1 MKKNEVYG
9 RSVPINFNPLFRV
22 MKLCLLFTVM
32 LNLSVVAATNAQLK
46 KVSLIMENAEL
57 RQVFKK
63 IKQQTGVRFFYNEEK
78 LKNIGNR
85 RIEIHDLELEKALD
99 EILEGT
105 ELTYTFLRDVV
116 VIKDRENSRE
126 VLETLMQQKRLIRGI
141 VKDEKGI
148 TLPGVSVIVKGT
160 QTGVATDINGRF
172 EIKVDDEPNLI
183 LQFSFV
189 GMKTKEIK
197 IGNNQ
202 ELKVVLESAAES
214 LDEVIVTGY
223 QTISKERTTGS
234 FGVITP
240 RNIETKLQS
249 NLSSVLEG
257 QATGVVLDKD
267 GKIEIRGVSTFNA
280 ENEPLV
286 VLDGY
291 PIEGGLESINPEN
304 IENITVL
311 KDGVAASIYGSRAAN
326 GVIVVTTTRGAADRF
341 NVSYKAI
348 VSTILKP
355 QLSKLNRAST
365 SDYIDAE
372 LDLYYQNPNRPS
384 TQSVSNM
391 SKVTWLMMQ
400 AREGNMTEAEALAE
414 IDKLRNING
423 LKQAEK
429 YFYRNQL
436 SHQHNIAINGGTE
449 KNRFNAAVNYMYNR
463 GNMIHSDNSRLI
475 FDLKNDWK
483 PSKYISLGLMAN
495 VVYTKDEHPVR
506 GWSDLLGYTNTSLI
520 QPYDNLVDPETG
532 KPTTVF
538 STSTYKIANYEK
550 IANMKDWSYNPIE
563 DVGKETTDTEDIQ
576 TRLGG
581 TLKIYIIDGLNIET
595 GGIWTR
601 GNKVEKTT
609 YDRDAYRI
617 RIQYNDATSKT
628 NNASHYFPDGAMID
642 EWRNINESWT
652 LRTQINFNRSFLND
666 RHRVTFLAGNEVRK
680 STYSNNQYATR
691 LGYNP
696 TAGSFI
702 PVNIKDWNSGLNKA
716 DMLFGSTTVYSL
728 KNGAYNLRDNR
739 FVSWYGNGSYEFDS
753 RYLVSGSVRL
763 DLTNFF
769 GTDSKYRYKPLWS
782 VGATW
787 KLAEEK
793 FFSVSWI
800 DRLNLRASYGINGNI
815 SLSEGPYLML
825 AAGSYQEMTGGVSYS
840 IASPPNNQL
849 RWEKTKTTNI
859 GADIALFDNRIN
871 LTFDYYLKNSSDLLA
886 RDAIDPTTGFSSLT
900 KNVGEMQN
908 NGVEF
913 SVNADIIKKQD
924 FVWNSVFNFSYNK
937 NKVKT
942 YNVTRM
948 YTSQWASM
956 APILAEG
963 YPADAMFGFKYAGLN
978 DKGEALGYSANGE
991 KDRLANL
998 TTDDIIYLGTVR
1010 PKYDLSFTNAFKYKN
1025 IQLSFMFIAK
1035 LGHQYRKDG
1044 FYGMNYQNRH
1054 VADRWQ
1060 KPGDEAT
1067 KKYPQL
1073 RSGSTEHWYFPYT
1086 DFLTGNASYM
1096 KLRDVT
1102 LAYTFPKHWLSS
1114 VGVNNVRAYFQA
1126 RNIWTVTAKGTD
1138 IDPETAQV
1146 NMTGAYNNFTEQ
1158 GFTSLPLRPEFYF
1171 GLSFS
1176 F

>member
-126 VLETLMQQKRLIRGI
+126 VLETLIQQKRLIRGI

-341 NVSYKAI
+341 NVSYKGI

-372 LDLYYQNPNRPS
+372 LDLYYQNPNRP
-384 TQSVSNM
+384 NP
-391 SKVTWLMMQ
+391 
-400 AREGNMTEAEALAE
+400 LA
-414 IDKLRNING
+414 I
-423 LKQAEK
+423 
-429 YFYRNQL
+429 
-436 SHQHNIAINGGTE
+436 
-449 KNRFNAAVNYMYNR
+449 
-463 GNMIHSDNSRLI
+463 
-475 FDLKNDWK
+475 
-483 PSKYISLGLMAN
+483 
-495 VVYTKDEHPVR
+495 
-506 GWSDLLGYTNTSLI
+506 
-520 QPYDNLVDPETG
+520 
-532 KPTTVF
+532 
-538 STSTYKIANYEK
+538 
-550 IANMKDWSYNPIE
+550 
-563 DVGKETTDTEDIQ
+563 
-576 TRLGG
+576 
-581 TLKIYIIDGLNIET
+581 
-595 GGIWTR
+595 
-601 GNKVEKTT
+601 
-609 YDRDAYRI
+609 
-617 RIQYNDATSKT
+617 
-628 NNASHYFPDGAMID
+628 
-642 EWRNINESWT
+642 
-652 LRTQINFNRSFLND
+652 
-666 RHRVTFLAGNEVRK
+666 
-680 STYSNNQYATR
+680 
-691 LGYNP
+691 
-696 TAGSFI
+696 
-702 PVNIKDWNSGLNKA
+702 
-716 DMLFGSTTVYSL
+716 
-728 KNGAYNLRDNR
+728 
-739 FVSWYGNGSYEFDS
+739 
-753 RYLVSGSVRL
+753 
-763 DLTNFF
+763 
-769 GTDSKYRYKPLWS
+769 
-782 VGATW
+782 
-787 KLAEEK
+787 
-793 FFSVSWI
+793 
-800 DRLNLRASYGINGNI
+800 
-815 SLSEGPYLML
+815 
-825 AAGSYQEMTGGVSYS
+825 
-840 IASPPNNQL
+840 
-849 RWEKTKTTNI
+849 
-859 GADIALFDNRIN
+859 
-871 LTFDYYLKNSSDLLA
+871 
-886 RDAIDPTTGFSSLT
+886 
-900 KNVGEMQN
+900 
-908 NGVEF
+908 
-913 SVNADIIKKQD
+913 
-924 FVWNSVFNFSYNK
+924 
-937 NKVKT
+937 
-942 YNVTRM
+942 
-948 YTSQWASM
+948 
-956 APILAEG
+956 
-963 YPADAMFGFKYAGLN
+963 
-978 DKGEALGYSANGE
+978 
-991 KDRLANL
+991 
-998 TTDDIIYLGTVR
+998 
-1010 PKYDLSFTNAFKYKN
+1010 
-1025 IQLSFMFIAK
+1025 
-1035 LGHQYRKDG
+1035 
-1044 FYGMNYQNRH
+1044 
-1054 VADRWQ
+1054 
-1060 KPGDEAT
+1060 
-1067 KKYPQL
+1067 
-1073 RSGSTEHWYFPYT
+1073 
-1086 DFLTGNASYM
+1086 
-1096 KLRDVT
+1096 
-1102 LAYTFPKHWLSS
+1102 
-1114 VGVNNVRAYFQA
+1114 
-1126 RNIWTVTAKGTD
+1126 
-1138 IDPETAQV
+1138 
-1146 NMTGAYNNFTEQ
+1146 
-1158 GFTSLPLRPEFYF
+1158 
-1171 GLSFS
+1171 
-1176 F
+1176 

>member
-341 NVSYKAI
+341 NVSYKGI

-384 TQSVSNM
+384 
-391 SKVTWLMMQ
+391 
-400 AREGNMTEAEALAE
+400 
-414 IDKLRNING
+414 
-423 LKQAEK
+423 
-429 YFYRNQL
+429 
-436 SHQHNIAINGGTE
+436 
-449 KNRFNAAVNYMYNR
+449 
-463 GNMIHSDNSRLI
+463 
-475 FDLKNDWK
+475 
-483 PSKYISLGLMAN
+483 
-495 VVYTKDEHPVR
+495 
-506 GWSDLLGYTNTSLI
+506 
-520 QPYDNLVDPETG
+520 
-532 KPTTVF
+532 
-538 STSTYKIANYEK
+538 
-550 IANMKDWSYNPIE
+550 
-563 DVGKETTDTEDIQ
+563 
-576 TRLGG
+576 
-581 TLKIYIIDGLNIET
+581 
-595 GGIWTR
+595 
-601 GNKVEKTT
+601 
-609 YDRDAYRI
+609 I
-617 RIQYNDATSKT
+617 R
-628 NNASHYFPDGAMID
+628 
-642 EWRNINESWT
+642 
-652 LRTQINFNRSFLND
+652 
-666 RHRVTFLAGNEVRK
+666 
-680 STYSNNQYATR
+680 
-691 LGYNP
+691 
-696 TAGSFI
+696 
-702 PVNIKDWNSGLNKA
+702 
-716 DMLFGSTTVYSL
+716 
-728 KNGAYNLRDNR
+728 
-739 FVSWYGNGSYEFDS
+739 
-753 RYLVSGSVRL
+753 
-763 DLTNFF
+763 
-769 GTDSKYRYKPLWS
+769 
-782 VGATW
+782 
-787 KLAEEK
+787 
-793 FFSVSWI
+793 
-800 DRLNLRASYGINGNI
+800 
-815 SLSEGPYLML
+815 
-825 AAGSYQEMTGGVSYS
+825 
-840 IASPPNNQL
+840 
-849 RWEKTKTTNI
+849 
-859 GADIALFDNRIN
+859 
-871 LTFDYYLKNSSDLLA
+871 
-886 RDAIDPTTGFSSLT
+886 
-900 KNVGEMQN
+900 
-908 NGVEF
+908 
-913 SVNADIIKKQD
+913 
-924 FVWNSVFNFSYNK
+924 
-937 NKVKT
+937 
-942 YNVTRM
+942 
-948 YTSQWASM
+948 
-956 APILAEG
+956 
-963 YPADAMFGFKYAGLN
+963 
-978 DKGEALGYSANGE
+978 
-991 KDRLANL
+991 
-998 TTDDIIYLGTVR
+998 
-1010 PKYDLSFTNAFKYKN
+1010 
-1025 IQLSFMFIAK
+1025 
-1035 LGHQYRKDG
+1035 
-1044 FYGMNYQNRH
+1044 
-1054 VADRWQ
+1054 
-1060 KPGDEAT
+1060 
-1067 KKYPQL
+1067 
-1073 RSGSTEHWYFPYT
+1073 
-1086 DFLTGNASYM
+1086 
-1096 KLRDVT
+1096 
-1102 LAYTFPKHWLSS
+1102 
-1114 VGVNNVRAYFQA
+1114 
-1126 RNIWTVTAKGTD
+1126 
-1138 IDPETAQV
+1138 
-1146 NMTGAYNNFTEQ
+1146 
-1158 GFTSLPLRPEFYF
+1158 
-1171 GLSFS
+1171 
-1176 F
+1176 

>member
-341 NVSYKAI
+341 NVSYKGI

-372 LDLYYQNPNRPS
+372 LDLYYQNPDYLEWS
-384 TQSVSNM
+384 Y
-391 SKVTWLMMQ
+391 
-400 AREGNMTEAEALAE
+400 REG
-414 IDKLRNING
+414 KL
-423 LKQAEK
+423 
-429 YFYRNQL
+429 
-436 SHQHNIAINGGTE
+436 
-449 KNRFNAAVNYMYNR
+449 
-463 GNMIHSDNSRLI
+463 
-475 FDLKNDWK
+475 
-483 PSKYISLGLMAN
+483 
-495 VVYTKDEHPVR
+495 
-506 GWSDLLGYTNTSLI
+506 
-520 QPYDNLVDPETG
+520 
-532 KPTTVF
+532 
-538 STSTYKIANYEK
+538 
-550 IANMKDWSYNPIE
+550 
-563 DVGKETTDTEDIQ
+563 
-576 TRLGG
+576 
-581 TLKIYIIDGLNIET
+581 
-595 GGIWTR
+595 
-601 GNKVEKTT
+601 
-609 YDRDAYRI
+609 
-617 RIQYNDATSKT
+617 
-628 NNASHYFPDGAMID
+628 
-642 EWRNINESWT
+642 
-652 LRTQINFNRSFLND
+652 
-666 RHRVTFLAGNEVRK
+666 
-680 STYSNNQYATR
+680 
-691 LGYNP
+691 
-696 TAGSFI
+696 
-702 PVNIKDWNSGLNKA
+702 
-716 DMLFGSTTVYSL
+716 
-728 KNGAYNLRDNR
+728 
-739 FVSWYGNGSYEFDS
+739 
-753 RYLVSGSVRL
+753 L
-763 DLTNFF
+763 D
-769 GTDSKYRYKPLWS
+769 
-782 VGATW
+782 
-787 KLAEEK
+787 
-793 FFSVSWI
+793 
-800 DRLNLRASYGINGNI
+800 
-815 SLSEGPYLML
+815 
-825 AAGSYQEMTGGVSYS
+825 
-840 IASPPNNQL
+840 
-849 RWEKTKTTNI
+849 
-859 GADIALFDNRIN
+859 
-871 LTFDYYLKNSSDLLA
+871 
-886 RDAIDPTTGFSSLT
+886 
-900 KNVGEMQN
+900 
-908 NGVEF
+908 
-913 SVNADIIKKQD
+913 
-924 FVWNSVFNFSYNK
+924 
-937 NKVKT
+937 
-942 YNVTRM
+942 
-948 YTSQWASM
+948 
-956 APILAEG
+956 
-963 YPADAMFGFKYAGLN
+963 
-978 DKGEALGYSANGE
+978 
-991 KDRLANL
+991 
-998 TTDDIIYLGTVR
+998 
-1010 PKYDLSFTNAFKYKN
+1010 
-1025 IQLSFMFIAK
+1025 
-1035 LGHQYRKDG
+1035 
-1044 FYGMNYQNRH
+1044 
-1054 VADRWQ
+1054 
-1060 KPGDEAT
+1060 
-1067 KKYPQL
+1067 
-1073 RSGSTEHWYFPYT
+1073 
-1086 DFLTGNASYM
+1086 
-1096 KLRDVT
+1096 
-1102 LAYTFPKHWLSS
+1102 
-1114 VGVNNVRAYFQA
+1114 
-1126 RNIWTVTAKGTD
+1126 
-1138 IDPETAQV
+1138 
-1146 NMTGAYNNFTEQ
+1146 
-1158 GFTSLPLRPEFYF
+1158 
-1171 GLSFS
+1171 
-1176 F
+1176 